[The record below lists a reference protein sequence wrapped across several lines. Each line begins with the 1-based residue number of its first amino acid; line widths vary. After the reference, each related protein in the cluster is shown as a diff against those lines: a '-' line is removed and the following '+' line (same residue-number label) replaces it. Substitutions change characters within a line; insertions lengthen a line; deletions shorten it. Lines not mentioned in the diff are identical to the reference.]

1 MGDIEQ
7 VRDVFMM
14 LLIGGNQIKE
24 EQLLTMLAELCDLS
38 GLSDDNDFENV
49 GVNYTTM
56 FVEKSFKMIMEEE
69 YDMFIN
75 YFKGELIKMYNFELV
90 IYLSL

>member
-75 YFKGELIKMYNFELV
+75 YFKGELIKMDNFELV